1 MILIQQPPIQQQLPE
16 NEVQPIVSK
25 EQAAFPNEDDAT
37 LTDSS
42 FLVIGSRD
50 KTIKLWNLTLKTCV
64 GTLYGHNDF
73 VKCLQVYENSYGTQQ
88 FVASGSFDKTIK
100 IWDISHKKLIATG
113 TGHTQLIVSIK
124 AFREKKQPRLA
135 SGSKDGTIKIWNCET
150 YQLLHTIRLLP
161 NDTIGQNS
169 YCFLACL
176 VSHNGYDNNN
186 AEKRGC
192 LFD

>member
-1 MILIQQPPIQQQLPE
+1 MVVYSVAL
-16 NEVQPIVSK
+16 VSRCVWFWSNNHQSNNNSQRTK
-25 EQAAFPNEDDAT
+25 YNQSYPKSK
-37 LTDSS
+37 L
-42 FLVIGSRD
+42 LSRMR
-50 KTIKLWNLTLKTCV
+50 
-64 GTLYGHNDF
+64 
-73 VKCLQVYENSYGTQQ
+73 ENSYGTQQ

-124 AFREKKQPRLA
+124 AFREQKQPRLA

>member
-1 MILIQQPPIQQQLPE
+1 MALVFLELYVYILHNVVDSEWWFIRLHLFRVVYDFDPTTTNPTTTPRERSTTNRIQRASYFPKWGWCNTHRLFFFLCFFIFGTR
-16 NEVQPIVSK
+16 IK
-25 EQAAFPNEDDAT
+25 E
-37 LTDSS
+37 
-42 FLVIGSRD
+42 
-50 KTIKLWNLTLKTCV
+50 
-64 GTLYGHNDF
+64 
-73 VKCLQVYENSYGTQQ
+73 
-88 FVASGSFDKTIK
+88 
-100 IWDISHKKLIATG
+100 
-113 TGHTQLIVSIK
+113 QLIVSIK

>member
-25 EQAAFPNEDDAT
+25 EQAAFLNEGKQLRYA
-37 LTDSS
+37 
-42 FLVIGSRD
+42 I
-50 KTIKLWNLTLKTCV
+50 
-64 GTLYGHNDF
+64 
-73 VKCLQVYENSYGTQQ
+73 
-88 FVASGSFDKTIK
+88 VASGSFDKTIK